1 MTGPA
6 SHDSAP
12 NSPRKA
18 LPISITTICIFFVVG
33 LALSLF
39 GGGGAIIL
47 IPYMTIGL
55 SLPVDQAALLSLI
68 TIGLNTGAQSVI
80 DRKTI
85 EWRAVVVF
93 SLIAF
98 PATVLSGTYLAP
110 VVPDHI
116 RMICF
121 GIFTLGVA
129 GIMFFP
135 FKPNAGEKQNLP
147 GIGVAAAATGV
158 LCGLVGVGGGI
169 FIAPALSLF
178 YRIPI
183 KEAVKSSLA
192 IVAIQSST
200 ALLAYL
206 GRGVR
211 VSLTTAI
218 VMIVLVGI
226 GVVAGRRLKSYI
238 PDKNLKKFFACFL
251 VAIGIWVILRP

>member
-1 MTGPA
+1 M
-6 SHDSAP
+6 
-12 NSPRKA
+12 
-18 LPISITTICIFFVVG
+18 G

-47 IPYMTIGL
+47 IPYMKIGM

-68 TIGLNTGAQSVI
+68 TIGLNTGAQSAF

-85 EWRAVVVF
+85 QWKAVIVF

-98 PATVLSGTYLAP
+98 PATALSGTYLAP

-121 GIFTLGVA
+121 GIFTLSVA
-129 GIMFFP
+129 GLMFFP
-135 FKPNAGEKQNLP
+135 FKPQAREQQNLL
-147 GIGVAAAATGV
+147 GIGSAAGATGV

-192 IVAIQSST
+192 IVAIQSFT

-211 VSLTTAI
+211 VSLTTAAI
-218 VMIVLVGI
+218 MLVLVGV
-226 GVVAGRRLKSYI
+226 GVFAGRWLKNFI
-238 PDKNLKKFFACFL
+238 PDKNLKKAFAFFL
-251 VAIGIWVILRP
+251 IAIGTWVILRP

>member
-1 MTGPA
+1 MPGPSGKA
-6 SHDSAP
+6 S
-12 NSPRKA
+12 
-18 LPISITTICIFFVVG
+18 PITITTVAVFLVVG

-47 IPYMTIGL
+47 IPYMNIGM
-55 SLPVDQAALLSLI
+55 SMPVDQAALLSLI

-85 EWRAVVVF
+85 QWRAVVVF
-93 SLIAF
+93 SMIAF
-98 PATVLSGTYLAP
+98 PVTALSGALLAP

-116 RMICF
+116 RMSCF
-121 GIFTLGVA
+121 GLFTLSVA
-129 GIMFFP
+129 VLMLFP
-135 FKPNAGEKQNLP
+135 FKPDARERQNLP
-147 GIGVAAAATGV
+147 GIGAAAAATGV

-192 IVAIQSST
+192 IVAVQSST

-211 VSLTTAI
+211 VSPTTAA
-218 VMIVLVGI
+218 VMLVLVGI
-226 GVVAGRRLKSYI
+226 GVVAGRWLKDYI
-238 PDKNLKKFFACFL
+238 PDKNLKRSFAVFL
-251 VAIGIWVILRP
+251 VAMGSWVILRS